1 MSYVLNVAFPQCLM
15 SSMSYVLDVAC
26 PQCLVLNVPVLNVF
40 CPQCPIC
47 SAENQDCLVFL
58 WARTFYSMLSIWPAK
73 DIAVMRAAS
82 CTLVQV
88 SQKFSTRTN
97 GFVHSSRPL
106 YWPIKRHNWSVPV
119 QPLAQKNW
127 GTQKPQKKRVAS
139 PILPNFLLFSQRL
152 LDQTVV
158 GRLDIRIVGCVC
170 PFNCDTSSSVKRFA
184 SWSRK
189 SAAGCTKESLGWRW
203 WYSVA

>member
-1 MSYVLNVAFPQCLM
+1 MSHVLNVSFEEEKKFVLNVLCKKFCPQCLM
-15 SSMSYVLDVAC
+15 SSMLHF
-26 PQCLVLNVPVLNVF
+26 LNVL
-40 CPQCPIC
+40 CPQCPMSSMSHVLNVLSSTC

-127 GTQKPQKKRVAS
+127 GTQKPQKTGRE
-139 PILPNFLLFSQRL
+139 PNITKLLAL
-152 LDQTVV
+152 LTKTL
-158 GRLDIRIVGCVC
+158 RS
-170 PFNCDTSSSVKRFA
+170 NCSGGKT
-184 SWSRK
+184 WH
-189 SAAGCTKESLGWRW
+189 
-203 WYSVA
+203 

>member
-1 MSYVLNVAFPQCLM
+1 MSYVLNVLCPRCRM
-15 SSMSYVLDVAC
+15 SSMSCPQRLC
-26 PQCLVLNVPVLNVF
+26 PQCLLYSMSH
-40 CPQCPIC
+40 

-127 GTQKPQKKRVAS
+127 GTQKPQKTGRE
-139 PILPNFLLFSQRL
+139 PNITKLLAL
-152 LDQTVV
+152 LTKTL
-158 GRLDIRIVGCVC
+158 GS
-170 PFNCDTSSSVKRFA
+170 NCSGKT
-184 SWSRK
+184 WH
-189 SAAGCTKESLGWRW
+189 
-203 WYSVA
+203 